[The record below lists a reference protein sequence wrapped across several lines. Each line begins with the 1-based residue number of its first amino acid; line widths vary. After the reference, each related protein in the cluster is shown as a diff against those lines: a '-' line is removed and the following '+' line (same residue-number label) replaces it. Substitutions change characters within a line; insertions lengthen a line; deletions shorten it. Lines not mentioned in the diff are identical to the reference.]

1 MHEIELTT
9 AAWYEEQRARFQLPD
24 RCTVD
29 VLAPCD
35 HSALTD
41 DEIARVVGPALA
53 ERIQSFPATARV
65 LFVVDDLGRP
75 TPAWQII
82 PVLLKRLEAR
92 GIPKANIQF
101 LIATGSHRQLERSEM
116 AKKLGTSIVERFQV
130 VSHDACNSP
139 MTHLG
144 KLHDGFP
151 CVVNRMATAADLL
164 VGIGCVMPHS
174 CHGFGGGAKLFL
186 PGIAAFES
194 IGHLH
199 GLIAKRGRGNGTA
212 RYAWRDMR
220 TVSEAFADRLPPI
233 FLVNVVVNSRREIA
247 GVFAG
252 DFRKVY
258 QQACTFAARVYST
271 PIKKAAIPEY
281 HLVIANAYPLDAD
294 PVQSNK
300 GRWIARVF
308 KNALVI
314 YVNACRD
321 GIDYHGWKEWRRRAA
336 WRRTLLWPFQ
346 KIERAPIV
354 PVWFKRLWQR
364 GPLAWLR
371 NAVYRWLLLSFAVD
385 YPTYRRQSAT
395 TRPNPSMSRV
405 KTTPH
410 HGPWFYSPHYTAEQY
425 RRKYKQGT
433 FWNDWEAMRS
443 ALEQR
448 FPDCRI
454 AVLPCAPLQ
463 IPEIES

>member
-1 MHEIELTT
+1 MNEIELTT
-9 AAWYEEQRARFQLPD
+9 AAWYEEQHTRFQLPD
-24 RCTVD
+24 RCSVD
-29 VLAPCD
+29 VLAPRD
-35 HSALTD
+35 HNALTD
-41 DEIARVVGPALA
+41 DEITRVVGPALA
-53 ERIQSFPATARV
+53 ERMQSFSAKARV
-65 LFVVDDLGRP
+65 LFVIDDLGRP

-82 PVLLKRLEAR
+82 PILLKRLEMH
-92 GIPKANIQF
+92 GIPNTHIQF
-101 LIATGSHRQLERSEM
+101 LIATGSHRQLERSDM
-116 AKKLGTSIVERFQV
+116 AKKLGASIVDRFQV

-139 MTHLG
+139 MSNLG
-144 KLHDGFP
+144 KLDGGFP
-151 CVVNRMATAADLL
+151 CVVNRMATEADLL
-164 VGIGCVMPHS
+164 VGIGCVIPHS

-212 RYAWRDMR
+212 RHAWRDMR
-220 TVSEAFADRLPPI
+220 TVAEMFADLLPPI
-233 FLVNVVVNSRREIA
+233 FLVNVVVNSKREVA

-258 QQACTFAARVYST
+258 QQACAFGARVYGT

-300 GRWIARVF
+300 GKWVSGVF

-321 GIDYHGWKEWRRRAA
+321 GIDYHGWKEWKRRAA
-336 WRRTLLWPFQ
+336 WRRALLLPFRE
-346 KIERAPIV
+346 IERTPML
-354 PVWFKRLWQR
+354 PTRLKRLLQC
-364 GPLAWLR
+364 GPFAWLKS
-371 NAVYRWLLLSFAVD
+371 AVCRWLLLSFAVD
-385 YPTYRRQSAT
+385 YPTYRRQNVEI
-395 TRPNPSMSRV
+395 RPNPSSPRV
-405 KTTPH
+405 KTTSH
-410 HGPWFYSPHYTAEQY
+410 HGPWFYSPHYSAKQY
-425 RRKYKQGT
+425 RKKYKQGT
-433 FWNDWEAMRS
+433 LWNDWEAMRS